1 MEGGLLEDKPA
12 AGHPE
17 EDIEEAQDERN
28 VEGGKTCGCFGD
40 ARFFVIFADIDKV
53 FEVWE
58 TGVVLHVAFALCPST
73 GAGKPEKGQKSRQPK
88 VNDRHSLVLNVHLI
102 GEQVDSQNA
111 HAVEK

>member
-1 MEGGLLEDKPA
+1 MEGGLLEDEPA
-12 AGHPE
+12 TSHPE

-28 VEGGKTCGCFGD
+28 VEGGKTCGCFRDTCFG
-40 ARFFVIFADIDKV
+40 IFADIDKV
-53 FEVWE
+53 LKVWE

-73 GAGKPEKGQKSRQPK
+73 GAGKPEEGQKSRQPK